1 MAVMSRNRLDHL
13 KSNDLRGVRGFSVVP
28 GRPSLVAVLVRIR
41 FCPTARDQD
50 GTQIGIHR

>member
-1 MAVMSRNRLDHL
+1 MSLNRLDHL
-13 KSNDLRGVRGFSVVP
+13 KPNDLRRVRGFSVVP

-41 FCPTARDQD
+41 FCPTAWDQD